1 MCVCVCVYL
10 CVCVCV
16 CVCMYLCVCV
26 CVRERERERE
36 SNQKLGTLNDVTCS
50 IQMVNTITI
59 IFGPQGEQS
68 QWTPQQ
74 KL

>member
-1 MCVCVCVYL
+1 MCVCVCET
-10 CVCVCV
+10 
-16 CVCMYLCVCV
+16 
-26 CVRERERERE
+26 ERERER
-36 SNQKLGTLNDVTCS
+36 NQKLSTSNDVTRS

-59 IFGPQGEQS
+59 IFSPQGEQS